1 MEVGLELLVAGVSE
15 LHDTVA
21 DATGDDATH
30 RGEGKE
36 EAFRVAGLPHQPPPR
51 LALLPQHRH
60 PSLLSA
66 PPAAVVLRNAAAA
79 PLHERGASQQTT
91 HGPFYIKLLTLTL
104 YVFNSSTKIYVY
116 IFAFVSS
123 LLRLDLYL
131 FYIHIPI
138 LSPKSYRGFL
148 FYM

>member
-1 MEVGLELLVAGVSE
+1 MAVGLELLVAGVSE
-15 LHDTVA
+15 LHDTVS

-60 PSLLSA
+60 PHSSPPLPPPSSSA
-66 PPAAVVLRNAAAA
+66 TLR
-79 PLHERGASQQTT
+79 PLRFMNEERVNKRRTAL
-91 HGPFYIKLLTLTL
+91 FTLTL

-116 IFAFVSS
+116 IFAYVSS